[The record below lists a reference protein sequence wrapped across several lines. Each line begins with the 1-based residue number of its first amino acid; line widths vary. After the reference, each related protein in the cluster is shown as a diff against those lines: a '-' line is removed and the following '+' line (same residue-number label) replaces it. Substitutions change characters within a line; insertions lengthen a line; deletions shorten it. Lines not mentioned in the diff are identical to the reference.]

1 MESFLTP
8 ERPAGDEQERVLDIP
23 AIDMTGGGAGAAPG
37 ERGHPPVDQAP
48 VGRTRRARRRAAAG
62 GMQDIVDA
70 VEALADA
77 ARRQQRELDELRN
90 RYETLR
96 RAAGG

>member
-1 MESFLTP
+1 VESFLTP

-23 AIDMTGGGAGAAPG
+23 AIDMTGGAGAPPG

-48 VGRTRRARRRAAAG
+48 VTPRARRRAAAG